1 MKRLLSFFSL
11 LVICAVNLHAQ
22 GDLSLTMKPK
32 VRYTHSND
40 PEISA
45 LMVEVQGIKANLQIS
60 STSLVVEKVDTFSD
74 GGKKQYWYEIRV
86 RKGTKWKQNID
97 FYLDGYT
104 QQTREVAFDAG
115 KELQPII
122 ITDPNNATTGY
133 YYHRKIARE
142 YFEKGDYDRAMAEL
156 NTAATQSNVK
166 KEELEVLIA
175 EIDTIQGLYAAA
187 QDSTSLKNYYAA
199 GRIYERILEL
209 NENDKNASK
218 KIKEMEDKYKDYTN
232 NLYKEAEN
240 LRSERKLTEATEYYQ
255 KYLDFHGNDFGAAT
269 DRLNAI
275 KRQIQNK
282 REMPHVFYYQF
293 DGRAPINFGYGHFK
307 DRGAGWF
314 MNFSMNKEIFNLL
327 SGEWKPTNKKGK
339 EVETHSNVADT
350 VKLRYLAEIDNV
362 PEINLALVGLS
373 IPLVSPHP
381 EKENQYF
388 RVGKLVV
395 PKFPALYLNIVPL
408 SASLAFGYDE
418 TSWYEK
424 TTEGKKPT
432 TEDKAGA
439 IKDYKTKALVSYAPQ
454 VGLTLKW
461 GRLALFYTY
470 EYRYLVNDRTMYKDA
485 IRNGRSMFGLGFAW

>member
-1 MKRLLSFFSL
+1 MKRFLSLFSL

-32 VRYTHSND
+32 VRYTHSNE

-45 LMVEVQGIKANLQIS
+45 LMVEVQGINANLQIS

-133 YYHRKIARE
+133 YYHRKIARQ
-142 YFEKGDYDRAMAEL
+142 YFEKGDYERAMVELKTAESQ
-156 NTAATQSNVK
+156 TDVK
-166 KEELEVLIA
+166 KDELEVLIA

-187 QDSTSLKNYYAA
+187 QDSADLKNYYAA
-199 GRIYERILEL
+199 GRIYERIVEL
-209 NENDKNASK
+209 NENDKKANK
-218 KIKEMEDKYKDYTN
+218 MINDMEDKYNAYTN
-232 NLYKEAEN
+232 SLYQAADKLMN
-240 LRSERKLTEATEYYQ
+240 ERKFTEATEYYQ
-255 KYLDFHGNDFGAAT
+255 KYKDLHGRDLVAAT
-269 DRLNAI
+269 NKLSEIR
-275 KRQIQNK
+275 RQVQNK
-282 REMPHVFYYQF
+282 RSMPHVFYYQF

-314 MNFSMNKEIFNLL
+314 MNLSMNKEVFKLL
-327 SGEWKPTNKKGK
+327 SDEWTPMDKDGNEVTTHANVDDK
-339 EVETHSNVADT
+339 E
-350 VKLRYLAEIDNV
+350 KLLYLDEIDNV

-408 SASLAFGYDE
+408 SGSLSFGYDE
-418 TSWYEK
+418 TEWYTKSE
-424 TTEGKKPT
+424 EGKKIV
-432 TEDKAGA
+432 TEGTEGA
-439 IKDYKTKALVSYAPQ
+439 NVDYKTKALVSYAPQ

>member
-1 MKRLLSFFSL
+1 MKRILHFFTV

-22 GDLSLTMKPK
+22 GEFSLTMKPK
-32 VRYTHSND
+32 SRYTFSND
-40 PEISA
+40 SEISA
-45 LMVEVQGIKANLQIS
+45 LMVEIQGINSELSIHSDA
-60 STSLVVEKVDTFSD
+60 LVVEKIDTFST

-86 RKGTKWKQNID
+86 RKGLKWKQKIE

-104 QQTREVAFDAG
+104 IQSHEVSFDAG
-115 KELQPII
+115 KELQPVI
-122 ITDPNNATTGY
+122 ITDPNKAETGY
-133 YYHRKIARE
+133 YYHRRIARE
-142 YFEKGDYDRAMAEL
+142 YFEKGDYDRAIAEL

-187 QDSTSLKNYYAA
+187 QDSAALKNYYAA

-218 KIKEMEDKYKDYTN
+218 KINEMDGKYKDYTN

-240 LRSERKLTEATEYYQ
+240 LRSERKFTEATEYYQ
-255 KYLDFHGNDFGAAT
+255 KYLDFHGNNFEAAT

-275 KRQIQNK
+275 KRQVQNK

-293 DGRAPINFGYGHFK
+293 DSRAPINFGYGHFK

-314 MNFSMNKEIFNLL
+314 MNFSMNKEVFKLL
-327 SGEWKPTNKKGK
+327 SDEWKPKNSKG
-339 EVETHSNVADT
+339 ELIETHSNVADS
-350 VKLRYLAEIDNV
+350 VKIGYLGQIDNV

-418 TSWYEK
+418 TKWYKKSEDGK
-424 TTEGKKPT
+424 EVVSEGT
-432 TEDKAGA
+432 DGA
-439 IKDYKTKALVSYAPQ
+439 IVDYKTKALISYAPQ

-470 EYRYLVNDRTMYKDA
+470 EYRYLVNNRTMYKDA
-485 IRNGRSMFGLGFAW
+485 IRNNRSMFGIGFAW